1 MIGLR
6 PDGVLNVSMRPRA
19 HEAIGDDAEMIVA
32 MLKNRPTHTL
42 PYWDKTD
49 PKTIKEIFGISK
61 GQFKRAIGNLL
72 KAKRITQEEGFIH
85 LIEE

>member
-1 MIGLR
+1 MI
-6 PDGVLNVSMRPRA
+6 
-19 HEAIGDDAEMIVA
+19 IA

-42 PYWDKTD
+42 PYWDKSD
-49 PKTIKEIFGISK
+49 PKVIKEIFGISK